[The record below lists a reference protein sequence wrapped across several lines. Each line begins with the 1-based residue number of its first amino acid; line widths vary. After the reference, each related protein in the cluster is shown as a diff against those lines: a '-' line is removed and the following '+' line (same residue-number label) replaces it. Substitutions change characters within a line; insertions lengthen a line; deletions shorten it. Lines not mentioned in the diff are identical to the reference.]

1 MEHESLPGSHLKPA
15 EALAHA
21 SHHVLTEQY
30 FADGADN
37 LEDELDEIEE
47 QLDSNPATKA
57 TVSGRMQ
64 IAHLLNPVKPA
75 FIGPQI
81 RPIPTFLTAG
91 LPISRSVLVAQRTDH
106 CAGTLVHSEE
116 ERQPETDS
124 EGLRTDTAF
133 QKGRYYRW
141 IAAGK
146 PTEWNIGCNLHDAL
160 TDVVVPNIK
169 SRGITGVT
177 VLSLESLVMMRSGLR
192 IYLGKVK
199 GIYRYGS
206 VSGKHDSFT
215 DVETVDGLSYL
226 SLEVYEQLGPNR
238 NLFQHISPS
247 EGPSSSDLALFTH
260 APISELIYLLAGA
273 VLKSQGEGSDE
284 TFTMTGGDN
293 GWERWQVLNR
303 SELRTVLNPVE
314 DDEEYDEPEE
324 GGKKRRP
331 KGPRGAV
338 KKQKTVKS
346 RAPTRSGRGKAQG
359 GSKRGKTA
367 KK

>member
-1 MEHESLPGSHLKPA
+1 M
-15 EALAHA
+15 
-21 SHHVLTEQY
+21 
-30 FADGADN
+30 
-37 LEDELDEIEE
+37 
-47 QLDSNPATKA
+47 
-57 TVSGRMQ
+57 
-64 IAHLLNPVKPA
+64 
-75 FIGPQI
+75 
-81 RPIPTFLTAG
+81 
-91 LPISRSVLVAQRTDH
+91 SVIW
-106 CAGTLVHSEE
+106 G
-116 ERQPETDS
+116 S
-124 EGLRTDTAF
+124 EGLRADTAF
-133 QKGRYYRW
+133 QKGRCHRW

-146 PTEWNIGCNLHDAL
+146 PTEWNVGCNLHDAL
-160 TDVVVPNIK
+160 QVSDLVVPNIK

-192 IYLGKVK
+192 IYLGKVR

-206 VSGKHDSFT
+206 VSGNHDSFT
-215 DVETVDGLSYL
+215 DAETVDGLSYL

-273 VLKSQGEGSDE
+273 VE

-293 GWERWQVLNR
+293 GWERWQTLNR

-314 DDEEYDEPEE
+314 DDEEYGEPEE

-338 KKQKTVKS
+338 KKQKTAKS
-346 RAPTRSGRGKAQG
+346 RAPTRGVRGKVRGA
-359 GSKRGKTA
+359 SKRGKTA

>member
-1 MEHESLPGSHLKPA
+1 
-15 EALAHA
+15 
-21 SHHVLTEQY
+21 
-30 FADGADN
+30 
-37 LEDELDEIEE
+37 
-47 QLDSNPATKA
+47 
-57 TVSGRMQ
+57 MQ

-116 ERQPETDS
+116 ERQPETDVRYLGGKFSLNHAAHQLKESVQQS

-215 DVETVDGLSYL
+215 DAETVDGLSYL